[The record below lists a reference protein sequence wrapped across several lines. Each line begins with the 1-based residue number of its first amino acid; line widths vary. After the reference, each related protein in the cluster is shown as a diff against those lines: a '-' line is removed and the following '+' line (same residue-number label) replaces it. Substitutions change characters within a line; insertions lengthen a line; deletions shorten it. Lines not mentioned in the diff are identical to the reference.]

1 MIAKQPY
8 GTLPGGREVDQ
19 YTLTNINGMRCKVI
33 TYGGIITKLWV
44 PDRNGD
50 FADVVLGL
58 PSLEDYLKGHP
69 FFGAITGRVAGRITN
84 GKFTLDGTD
93 YQLVQNNGQ
102 NHLHGGIHALDK
114 KLWKAETSGEV
125 LILSY
130 LSPDG
135 EEGYPGNV
143 SIQVSYRLTDEN
155 EVQLEYKATTDA
167 ATPLSLTNHSY
178 FNLAGEGTL
187 DLNSHRLQIFAD
199 TIVPKQEDGT
209 LTGIPTSVDGTLHD
223 FREETCL
230 KAFTR
235 EDGEHGENYLLRK
248 ENAETPTRIAVV
260 TETESG
266 RKMETWTTATVL
278 QLYCS
283 QMLEDVPQTG
293 KSGVTYPNFS
303 ALCLE
308 CQGYPEGVNQPEIDD
323 IILRPG
329 QEYRQTTCY
338 RFSVV

>member
-1 MIAKQPY
+1 MIQKQSY
-8 GTLPGGREVDQ
+8 GTLPDGREVDQ
-19 YTLTNINGMRCKVI
+19 YTLTNTNGACCRVI
-33 TYGGIITKLWV
+33 TYGGIITELRV
-44 PDRNGD
+44 PDRKGD
-50 FADVVLGL
+50 VADVVLGHS
-58 PSLEDYLKGHP
+58 SLESYLKGHP
-69 FFGAITGRVAGRITN
+69 HFGAITGRVAGRITN

-93 YQLVQNNGQ
+93 YQLVQNNEQ
-102 NHLHGGIHALDK
+102 NHLHGGVHALDK
-114 KLWKAETSGEV
+114 KLWNAETSDDV
-125 LILSY
+125 LTLSY
-130 LSPDG
+130 VSPDG

-143 SIQVSYRLTDEN
+143 SIQISYSLSDEN
-155 EVQLEYKATTDA
+155 ELKLEYRATTDA

-187 DLNSHRLQIFAD
+187 DLNTHRLQIFAD
-199 TIVPKQEDGT
+199 TIVPKLEDGT
-209 LTGIPTSVDGTLHD
+209 LTGVPTSVEGTQHD

-230 KAFTR
+230 KAFTQ
-235 EDGEHGENYLLRK
+235 ENGEHGENYLLRK
-248 ENAETPTRIAVV
+248 ENAEKPTLVALV
-260 TETESG
+260 TEPESG

-283 QMLEDVPQTG
+283 QQLEDVPQTG

-303 ALCLE
+303 AICLE

-329 QEYRQTTCY
+329 QEYHQITSY